1 MIEIVATST
10 KRLAVTKSTF
20 ICTLKKR
27 TLLLM
32 HFLENK
38 RLQKGLQKNTDLS
51 YPACCREND
60 SSVIPCKAVR
70 LSELLTSFD

>member
-1 MIEIVATST
+1 MATLIPSCGFMIAIVATST
-10 KRLAVTKSTF
+10 KRLVVTKSTF

-38 RLQKGLQKNTDLS
+38 RLQKGTPEKYRSVLS
-51 YPACCREND
+51 
-60 SSVIPCKAVR
+60 SM
-70 LSELLTSFD
+70 L